1 MKESSKGTSQAPI
14 DKDINLDRDLAK
26 RPNGGDRPN
35 QVSSLDSGTYEIIQ
49 SRLLKQK
56 NDLQKRLSALN
67 EERKKVFGSLE
78 TQLIANDR
86 VNTEHNCIARDI
98 VTIGKYSIFGYNVHF
113 GLRTEITLSD
123 VFSVYEFGN
132 GDGRGASQA
141 SSSQASAG
149 SENGKGNEGASVAPQ
164 RRSDASQASAA
175 GSENDLRF
183 RESATGL
190 EIINN
195 PTFQTDFQNLY
206 KYYRNT
212 IFARFAIIGN
222 YLHMVFQ
229 LSDSV
234 TDVKSFK
241 WLIESD
247 RLRYIDNRSEH
258 EVRFPA
264 QYGFNWKEAGRDDQ
278 RYGEHAHVSIADK
291 VFVET
296 IGGDLTIKIEDN
308 TEDGQGIYR
317 EDVEH
322 RDQTLDDGQ
331 YRYADL
337 GNLVVLEI
345 KPFQE
350 TPRYFVYNHKIKEV
364 EKIDSIAQAAVL
376 LPDDQGIIFPDGY
389 YLQTGQYNVFPSV
402 SSDLK
407 FLKRIASPNGEDHLY
422 IFYNLEKGDY
432 VLMQYNVIDQVVKTP
447 IRCSG
452 FTILEGGELCYFRSE
467 EEQTKHHMMQIW
479 QTPFMKSDVMPSEH
493 QDTMLYKI
501 GNKDIV
507 KAMAEAQEL
516 ITLLNKQDSYEG
528 LYDDIADASKD
539 ILDAYY
545 WLNEDETQKLN
556 LPLQEINKAS
566 NAAIDEFEKV
576 KQLRKK
582 AAQETSTLS
591 RKRDDLISKIKSTS
605 FKTINDFVQLLT
617 QLRTLRGEAIGL
629 YEVRYVD
636 ESFIKEIEEQIIA
649 QNELISRRAVT
660 FLLDE
665 KALSPYHEAIA
676 QKEKALAEAGKVIEI
691 KALEKEVNQIAE
703 DLELLI
709 EIVSNLDIEDT
720 SQSTRIVENISLI
733 FATINQVKAAIKNKI
748 KSVGKKEAQADFAAQ
763 LKLIDQSI
771 INYLDIANTP
781 EKCDEFLNKIAIQ
794 LEELEGRFAD
804 FDEYITEIIEKRE
817 EVYAAFD
824 NRKNSL
830 VEARNKKAIALQ
842 NAAERIIKGVQKRA
856 QSLETA
862 TEINGYFAS
871 DLMINKVRDIVVQ
884 LRELEDAGKAEAIE
898 TALKTSR
905 EDALRKLKDKNE
917 LYEDGDNII
926 KLGKHKF
933 GVNKQQLDLT
943 IVYKDD
949 ALFYHLTGTDFYQE
963 LHNEVLTASKHLWNQ
978 DLVSENDSVY
988 RSSYLAYSIFESA
1001 DKEVLRSKSDEDLLK
1016 VVQETAGGNYS
1027 AGYVKG
1033 VHDHD
1038 AMLILKTLLH
1048 KHHDLGLLIY
1058 PPQVRASAQIFWNG
1072 LSQETQQEFD
1082 EMIKSAGE
1090 VLEVFPES
1098 QEYDVVISKIADQFD
1113 GLFDSAQ
1120 RPSHLPKLSDKE
1132 NTKVAERSRSYREIA
1147 EYLFYELKDNDHFMV
1162 SHEAQKLRE
1171 DFEKRITEQ
1180 NAEQRFKAS
1189 LEKCK
1194 SEAAKVE
1201 LVRLW
1206 VSAFARSLSG
1216 VEGKA
1221 RKNSSNSGEFD
1232 SAQSTA
1238 DDKKKMSS
1246 LRSLSGVEA
1255 IAESKL
1261 AYIDECVANLLYGEQ
1276 VAAENIAISPDE
1288 EIKNL
1293 KGAHATLDEG
1303 TFLFHYHQF
1312 VAVLKHFTSVQVPAY
1327 NAFRKAKHE
1336 VTEELKE
1343 QLRLE
1348 EFRPRVLSSFVRNKL
1363 IDQVY
1368 FPLIGDNL
1376 AKQLGTVGDNKRT
1389 DRMGLLLLISP
1400 PGYGKTTL
1408 MEYVANRLGLIFMK
1422 INGPAIG
1429 HEVTSVDPEAANN
1442 AATREEL
1449 KKLNLA
1455 FEMGDNVMLYLD
1467 DIQHCNP
1474 EFLQK
1479 FISLSDGTRKIEGV
1493 FNGKPK
1499 TYDLRSKKFCVIMA
1513 GNPYTESG
1521 DKFQIPDMLANRADI
1536 YNLGDIIGDTAHLF
1550 ELSLI
1555 ENALTSNPVLHQLSN
1570 RNFDDVYTLL
1580 DRVENG
1586 TSDNELQGNHSTQ
1599 EIADYVAVLEKVVKI
1614 RNTVLKVN
1622 ETYIDSAG
1630 TEDEYRTEPAFKL
1643 QGSYR
1648 DMNKLVAKVV
1658 PIMNDKEL
1666 QTLLQSHYESESQT
1680 LTSAAEANLLK
1691 YKELINNL
1699 SDAEQQRWNEI
1710 KTIFQKNNKLK
1721 GLGGNNMSQIL
1732 SQMMEFTENLE
1743 GIKEV
1748 LRKGLGR

>member
-1 MKESSKGTSQAPI
+1 MSKETTASQ
-14 DKDINLDRDLAK
+14 NT
-26 RPNGGDRPN
+26 
-35 QVSSLDSGTYEIIQ
+35 QLDSGTYEIIQ

-56 NDLQKRLSALN
+56 NDLQQRLAALN

-86 VNTEHNCIARDI
+86 INTEHNCIARDI

-123 VFSVYEFGN
+123 VFSVYEFGKN
-132 GDGRGASQA
+132 EDG
-141 SSSQASAG
+141 
-149 SENGKGNEGASVAPQ
+149 EF
-164 RRSDASQASAA
+164 
-175 GSENDLRF
+175 RF
-183 RESATGL
+183 RESGKSL
-190 EIINN
+190 DIIND
-195 PTFQTDFQNLY
+195 PTFETDFQNLY

-212 IFARFAIIGN
+212 IFARFVVIGN

-241 WLIESD
+241 WLIEGDS
-247 RLRYIDNRSEH
+247 LRYIDNRSEH

-389 YLQTGQYNVFPSV
+389 YLQTGQYNVFPSA

-422 IFYNLEKGDY
+422 IFYNLEMGDY

-452 FTILEGGELCYFRSE
+452 FTIMEGGQLCYFRSE
-467 EEQTKHHMMQIW
+467 DEQSKHHMMQIW

-528 LYDDIADASKD
+528 LYDDIASASKD

-545 WLNEDETQKLN
+545 WLNEEETQQLN

-591 RKRDDLISKIKSTS
+591 RKRDELISKIKSTS

-636 ESFIKEIEEQIIA
+636 ESFIKEIEEQIIE
-649 QNELISRRAVT
+649 QNEIISRRAVT
-660 FLLDE
+660 FLLDD

-676 QKEKALAEAGKVIEI
+676 QKEKALADAGKVIEI

-709 EIVSNLDIEDT
+709 EIVSNLEIEDT
-720 SQSTRIVENISLI
+720 SQSTRIIENISLI

-824 NRKNSL
+824 KRKNSL

-871 DLMINKVRDIVVQ
+871 DLMINKVRDIIAQ
-884 LRELEDAGKAEAIE
+884 LKELEDAGKAEAIE

-943 IVYKDD
+943 IVYKDN

-963 LHNEVLTASKHLWNQ
+963 LHNEVLTASRHLWNQ
-978 DLVSENDSVY
+978 DLVSENDRVY
-988 RSSYLAYSIFESA
+988 RSSYLAYSVF
-1001 DKEVLRSKSDEDLLK
+1001 KSLDTRTLENSTHEELVAFVSEKASGDY
-1016 VVQETAGGNYS
+1016 T

-1038 AMLILKTLLH
+1038 ATLILTTLIH
-1048 KHHDLGLLIY
+1048 KHKDLGLLVY
-1058 PPQVRASAQIFWNG
+1058 PPEVRAAAQIFWNG
-1072 LSQETQQEFD
+1072 LAEDTRQDFN

-1090 VLEVFPES
+1090 VMAVFPDS
-1098 QEYDVVISKIADQFD
+1098 QEYDYVLERLSQAIGTSTTWSLSEVEMLSDLDDVSLSLSKTGGQGNNSQNIEKALRQAQRDKKFERKIA
-1113 GLFDSAQ
+1113 
-1120 RPSHLPKLSDKE
+1120 K
-1132 NTKVAERSRSYREIA
+1132 
-1147 EYLFYELKDNDHFMV
+1147 YLFYELKDNDHFIV

-1171 DFEKRITEQ
+1171 DFERRMTEQ
-1180 NAEQRFKAS
+1180 KAEQRFKAS

-1194 SEAAKVE
+1194 TEASKVE

-1206 VSAFARSLSG
+1206 VSAFAKNNSSKNGVTLSLSKRDD
-1216 VEGKA
+1216 EEKKS
-1221 RKNSSNSGEFD
+1221 RTQNDFD
-1232 SAQSTA
+1232 
-1238 DDKKKMSS
+1238 KLS
-1246 LRSLSGVEA
+1246 LTTEN
-1255 IAESKL
+1255 
-1261 AYIDECVANLLYGEQ
+1261 YINECVANILYGETAADQ
-1276 VAAENIAISPDE
+1276 VTAISPDE
-1288 EIKNL
+1288 IIKGL
-1293 KGAHATLDEG
+1293 KGSHPNIDEG
-1303 TFLFHYHQF
+1303 TYHFNYHDF
-1312 VAVLKHFTSVQVPAY
+1312 VKRLEHFVKVEVPAFKT
-1327 NAFRKAKHE
+1327 FRKAKHQ

-1348 EFRPRVLSSFVRNKL
+1348 EFKPRVLSSFVRNKL

-1429 HEVTSVDPEAANN
+1429 HEITSVDPEAATN

-1499 TYDLRSKKFCVIMA
+1499 TYDLRSRKFCVIMA

-1555 ENALTSNPVLHQLSN
+1555 ENALTSNPVLQQLSN
-1570 RNFDDVYTLL
+1570 RNFDDVYALL

-1586 TSDNELQGNHSTQ
+1586 TTDNELQGNHSTQ
-1599 EIADYVAVLEKVVKI
+1599 EIADYVNVLEKVVKI
-1614 RNTVLKVN
+1614 RDTVLKVN
-1622 ETYIDSAG
+1622 ETYIESAG
-1630 TEDEYRTEPAFKL
+1630 MEDEYRTEPSFKL

-1658 PIMNDKEL
+1658 PIMNEKEL
-1666 QTLLQSHYESESQT
+1666 DILLQSHYESESQT

-1699 SDAEQQRWNEI
+1699 SEQELNRWNEI

-1748 LRKGLGR
+1748 LRKGLGKS